1 MFWDLLIWSGRQLKS
16 RPLES
21 LLIVILIAL
30 GTGTLVTVLSVSIHT
45 AFVSE
50 ELLKDPWY
58 RTIAIRRE
66 SASLD
71 SDTPFVFVGSEENLE
86 TAIMDGRRRFLDLS
100 TMKIGLPALEEFE
113 GRLPDSMH
121 VFLEEYRSAR
131 IPPLSGLETARVATL
146 LPLIPGEAE
155 TSVVVVGVSPYYFTF
170 MNLDIQRGSPFV
182 QGDLENE
189 NRVAILSWELA
200 TALFGDEDP
209 IGQTVPLSANHQ
221 EPVPYTV
228 IGIRAPE
235 NPVVGSLSYILARR
249 MVHIPATTL
258 DIGFGRDSLS
268 FDQFSVGVDLGI
280 DLDSSLER
288 VKEEAYLFWSDQV
301 LVESNFEQ
309 YREHEAIWNRTRL
322 VISAFASIALLI
334 ALISILNLMLSRVLK
349 RTSCMGLSM
358 ALGASRKIIFLQFM
372 VEASSL
378 GFLGALLGLGLALAF
393 VSRFE
398 IAISDVIGVQVTLA
412 VLIGFFVSLFF
423 GAYPAYLGS
432 CINPVDA
439 LRTDS

>member
-1 MFWDLLIWSGRQLKS
+1 MKS

-30 GTGTLVTVLSVSIHT
+30 GTGTLVTVLSVSVHT
-45 AFVSE
+45 ASVSE

-71 SDTPFVFVGSEENLE
+71 SDTPFVFVGSEENWE
-86 TAIMDGRRRFLDLS
+86 TAIMDGRRRSLDLS
-100 TMKIGLPALEEFE
+100 TMKIGLPELEEFE

-131 IPPLSGLETARVATL
+131 IPLLSGLETTRMATQ
-146 LPLIPGEAE
+146 LPSIPGEGE
-155 TSVVVVGVSPYYFTF
+155 TNVVVVGVSPYYFSF
-170 MNLDIQRGSPFV
+170 MNLDIPRGSSFV
-182 QGDLENE
+182 QGDLEDE
-189 NRVAILSWELA
+189 NRVAILSCELA

-209 IGQTVPLSANHQ
+209 IGQTVPLSINHQ
-221 EPVPYTV
+221 EPVPYAV

-235 NPVVGSLSYILARR
+235 SPVAGSLSYILARR
-249 MVHIPATTL
+249 IVHIPATTL
-258 DIGFGRDSLS
+258 DIGFWRDRFS

-288 VKEEAYLFWSDQV
+288 VKEEAYLLWGDQIR
-301 LVESNFEQ
+301 VESNFEQ
-309 YREHEAIWNRTRL
+309 YREHQATWIRTRL
-322 VISAFASIALLI
+322 IIGACASVALLI

-358 ALGASRKIIFLQFM
+358 ALGASRKVIFLQFM

-378 GFLGALLGLGLALAF
+378 GFFGAFLGLG
-393 VSRFE
+393 
-398 IAISDVIGVQVTLA
+398 ISMLFISLFDMAVLSVLGIQVVLG
-412 VLIGFFVSLFF
+412 VLIGFLMSFFF